1 MKTIERKLKILKK
14 RKVDKKIISLK
25 KKIETFK
32 KIKVKK
38 EIDNFFLWVKGAEL
52 VELKSCNVTEDP
64 VRPELDVVF
73 RRSYGRKIYGVKYN
87 NEICAIMCFGFTD
100 DVPKNVKELDLMT
113 RDAYLKSAQ
122 RDQNIGKI
130 AIAYTVW
137 SKKKGGG
144 KLIVKEV
151 FKMIK
156 KSNHL
161 NRLITLSPLT
171 EMARNFHLKN
181 GATQLRINEETQ
193 NFEYKI

>member
-1 MKTIERKLKILKK
+1 MKTIKRKLKILKE
-14 RKVDKKIISLK
+14 RNIK
-25 KKIETFK
+25 KKLKSIFEW
-32 KIKVKK
+32 I
-38 EIDNFFLWVKGAEL
+38 KGAEL
-52 VELKSCNVTEDP
+52 IELKSCDVNEDP

-73 RRSYGRKIYGVKYN
+73 RRSYGRKIFGVRYN

-100 DVPKNVKELDLMT
+100 EIPKTVKELDLMT

-122 RDQNIGKI
+122 RSQNIGQI
-130 AIAYTVW
+130 AIAYTIW

-171 EMARNFHLKN
+171 DMARNFHLHN
-181 GATQLRINEETQ
+181 GATQLQVNEETQ

>member
-1 MKTIERKLKILKK
+1 MNIVSRKFKILKE
-14 RKVDKKIISLK
+14 RKFK
-25 KKIETFK
+25 KKIN
-32 KIKVKK
+32 
-38 EIDNFFLWVKGAEL
+38 DFFEWIKGAEL
-52 VELKSCNVTEDP
+52 IELKSCDVKEDP
-64 VRPELDVVF
+64 VRPELDIIF
-73 RRSYGRKIYGVKYN
+73 RRSYGRKIYGVQYKK
-87 NEICAIMCFGFTD
+87 EICAVMCFGFTD
-100 DVPKNVKELDLMT
+100 DVPSNIHELDLMT
-113 RDAYLKSAQ
+113 KDAFLKSAQ
-122 RDQNIGKI
+122 RDQNVGKI

-171 EMARNFHLKN
+171 KMARNFHLNN
-181 GATQLRINEETQ
+181 GAIELRVNKETQ